1 MKSEGSL
8 SSWFKIVTGVRQG
21 DIWSPLLFGL
31 AIDFVMKIAV
41 DKENRGLTLIPRR
54 SSRYPTVKLADL
66 DYADDIALFEESEV
80 EMAKT
85 TEAIRVMAGK
95 LGLKMSYKKTEIMSI
110 GRASASNP
118 TVPLGDEGIIKV
130 VDHFKYLG
138 AYCSADGSNIKELN
152 NRIGKASAAFR
163 ELDKVWK
170 DRNISLNTKM
180 KFYNACVLSTLLY
193 SAECWTLTERDESR
207 LDAFDM
213 RCQRKILRI
222 IWSQHVTN
230 NTIRSRTK
238 QPQLSSVI
246 RKRRLQWFGHLQRM
260 DMNRIPRKLYHWKP
274 THGKRRAGRPKTSW
288 TQVIQKD
295 ISILN
300 FGWLLEDAEAVAR
313 DRVTWRHLSSQA
325 AGADMHDAASK

>member
-1 MKSEGSL
+1 MIEKCIDQQLPCLINFIDFKAAFDSVHRPSLWEILRIYGIPTKIVNIIRNAYHDTTCAVKSEGSL

-110 GRASASNP
+110 GRANASNP
-118 TVPLGDEGIIKV
+118 TVPLGDESIIKV

-138 AYCSADGSNIKELN
+138 A
-152 NRIGKASAAFR
+152 
-163 ELDKVWK
+163 
-170 DRNISLNTKM
+170 
-180 KFYNACVLSTLLY
+180 
-193 SAECWTLTERDESR
+193 
-207 LDAFDM
+207 
-213 RCQRKILRI
+213 
-222 IWSQHVTN
+222 
-230 NTIRSRTK
+230 
-238 QPQLSSVI
+238 
-246 RKRRLQWFGHLQRM
+246 
-260 DMNRIPRKLYHWKP
+260 
-274 THGKRRAGRPKTSW
+274 
-288 TQVIQKD
+288 
-295 ISILN
+295 
-300 FGWLLEDAEAVAR
+300 
-313 DRVTWRHLSSQA
+313 
-325 AGADMHDAASK
+325 